1 MRPSKPC
8 PYCGATKF
16 GLIEKACVEILCTA
30 KRASGNVLNPDFTA
44 CVCMG
49 CGATT
54 FFDPRGVN
62 GLLDVCIHETVE
74 VS

>member
-16 GLIEKACVEILCTA
+16 GAIEKACVEILCLA
-30 KRASGNVLNPDFTA
+30 KRASGNVLNPYFTIY
-44 CVCMG
+44 VCTG

-54 FFDPRGVN
+54 FFDAN
-62 GLLDVCIHETVE
+62 GADSLLETCTYKTVDV
-74 VS
+74 S